1 FPGGRHE
8 LPTACGAT
16 CLFYCDY
23 CDPFLTH
30 DSASVRKT
38 HCSGRK
44 HEENVK
50 DYYQKC
56 IEGQAQ
62 GLADKTTAIS
72 TRKDT
77 FYSILCSSSCRG
89 NDPTSPQSPR
99 TSCPGMKL
107 APHMGGPPM
116 MPMMSPSP
124 PGIMPVGP
132 APRMRLPMGSHIP
145 MMPGPP
151 VMRPSACLMM
161 VPTWR
166 GKT

>member
-1 FPGGRHE
+1 M
-8 LPTACGAT
+8 
-16 CLFYCDY
+16 
-23 CDPFLTH
+23 
-30 DSASVRKT
+30 RKT

-50 DYYQKC
+50 DYYQKW

-62 GLADKTTAIS
+62 SLIDKTTATS

-77 FYSILCSSSCRG
+77 FYFILCSSSCRG
-89 NDPTSPQSPR
+89 NDPTSLQSPR

-116 MPMMSPSP
+116 MPMMSSPP

-132 APRMRLPMGSHIP
+132 APRMRLAGVQPRLIQGIRSGDGVGDLFNYLFIKDIKSN
-145 MMPGPP
+145 
-151 VMRPSACLMM
+151 RIRIAQ
-161 VPTWR
+161 
-166 GKT
+166 